1 MRQRIQPDHMHA
13 HSRRHVALDPH
24 HEGEKVLLF
33 VFGPALMLHIAGA
46 DAEGGEQRRGP
57 VSLVVMRERPRPSF
71 LERASWFPCAV
82 GL

>member
-1 MRQRIQPDHMHA
+1 
-13 HSRRHVALDPH
+13 
-24 HEGEKVLLF
+24 

-57 VSLVVMRERPRPSF
+57 VSLVVVRERPRPSF